1 MEHKDKN
8 MPGELHPQPAGQPLQ
23 ELEWQ
28 ELCRRCNALGTERES
43 WWARIVSDPEIVPRV
58 DDSEVTMR
66 LRGNDFAQV
75 RLRGETLQCRIDP
88 EHLLLSH
95 PGARTVLGDAQA
107 APQQR
112 LVQNLAELAGH
123 YEHVRRRAC
132 RHTDRRQAI
141 LDRLFLRHPCI
152 LAVDAPLPCGRV
164 DIFALSAQ
172 GEAVFFLLRRY
183 TDGDLRLR
191 GRGGIA
197 WRMGELGRWLA
208 DEAAATVWVRGV
220 LERFGALRTQHSR
233 RYASSIISAIYPHTR
248 LLIVDFDHAQRLS
261 GLPQLRADITA
272 NLHAAL
278 DRTAV
283 RSDIHCIGDPG
294 NISYA
299 TFFSGI

>member
-1 MEHKDKN
+1 
-8 MPGELHPQPAGQPLQ
+8 MPGKLHPQPAGEPLQ

-28 ELCRRCNALGTERES
+28 ELCRRCNELRLEQES
-43 WWARIVSDPEIVPRV
+43 WWERIVFDPEAVPRV

-75 RLRGETLQCRIDP
+75 MLRGAALQCRIDP
-88 EHLLLSH
+88 EHLLRSH
-95 PGARTVLGDAQA
+95 PGARTVLGDAGA
-107 APQQR
+107 APQPK
-112 LVQNLAELAGH
+112 LVQNLAELASH

-141 LDRLFLRHPCI
+141 LDRLFLRHPCV
-152 LAVDAPLPCGRV
+152 LAVDAPLPSGRV
-164 DIFALSAQ
+164 DLVALSAQ

-197 WRMGELGRWLA
+197 WRMGELERWLA
-208 DEAAATVWVRGV
+208 DEAEATAWVRGV
-220 LERFGALRTQHSR
+220 LERSGALRTPHSR
-233 RYASSIISAIYPHTR
+233 RYTSSIISRIYSHAR
-248 LLIVDFDHAQRLS
+248 LLVVDFDHAQRLS
-261 GLPQLRADITA
+261 GLSQLRADITA

-283 RSDIHCIGDPG
+283 QSDIHCIGDPG
-294 NISYA
+294 NISYT